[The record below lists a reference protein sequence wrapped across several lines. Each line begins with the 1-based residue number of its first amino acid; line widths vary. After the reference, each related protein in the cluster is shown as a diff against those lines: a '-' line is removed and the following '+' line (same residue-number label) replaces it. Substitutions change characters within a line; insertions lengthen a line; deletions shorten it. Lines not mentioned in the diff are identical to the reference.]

1 MTAFKLSSL
10 GVAALSVAIG
20 LGTARAAQQ
29 PAAADAIDRVMQDA
43 LVRGRLASLT
53 AQVRRGGQIIFSKS
67 IGYADL
73 EQSVK
78 ATPDGLYAI
87 GSITKSMT
95 AYCIFTLVSEGK
107 LKLSDRL
114 SDILPDYPGP
124 GGQATILQLLTH
136 TSGIPD
142 YAGDSAP
149 DLIGDPTRLFS
160 EKDVVAL
167 FAHRPLVFSPGDHW
181 QYSNSG
187 FFLLGLVIEKVTG
200 RPYDDV
206 VHDVLFRPFAL
217 TQVIMDY
224 RQPLMKNR
232 VRGYTHGADGNFQ
245 NKPDYDATIALAAG
259 GYRASVG
266 DLTRYMELL
275 FSDKVSPAIHDM
287 MLAQASLN
295 DGTAI
300 SYRPAALVA
309 SDFHGH
315 RTYSHGGGI
324 WGFHAF
330 ISYMPSDQ
338 VAIGLMTNT
347 DDGPVELAD
356 LDRQIARIVLN
367 IPQPEVRDYP
377 LSRREGESYA
387 GTYCLRELLKAGSQI
402 TISYDGRHLLLAHD
416 VSGSTPQTTQLRNQR
431 NGRFVPSDDGD
442 ASVRFSVGKNGARNL
457 QIDKSP
463 RGTLSGPRCPRTG

>member
-149 DLIGDPTRLFS
+149 DLI
-160 EKDVVAL
+160 
-167 FAHRPLVFSPGDHW
+167 
-181 QYSNSG
+181 
-187 FFLLGLVIEKVTG
+187 
-200 RPYDDV
+200 
-206 VHDVLFRPFAL
+206 
-217 TQVIMDY
+217 
-224 RQPLMKNR
+224 
-232 VRGYTHGADGNFQ
+232 
-245 NKPDYDATIALAAG
+245 
-259 GYRASVG
+259 
-266 DLTRYMELL
+266 
-275 FSDKVSPAIHDM
+275 
-287 MLAQASLN
+287 
-295 DGTAI
+295 
-300 SYRPAALVA
+300 
-309 SDFHGH
+309 
-315 RTYSHGGGI
+315 
-324 WGFHAF
+324 
-330 ISYMPSDQ
+330 
-338 VAIGLMTNT
+338 
-347 DDGPVELAD
+347 
-356 LDRQIARIVLN
+356 
-367 IPQPEVRDYP
+367 
-377 LSRREGESYA
+377 
-387 GTYCLRELLKAGSQI
+387 
-402 TISYDGRHLLLAHD
+402 
-416 VSGSTPQTTQLRNQR
+416 
-431 NGRFVPSDDGD
+431 
-442 ASVRFSVGKNGARNL
+442 
-457 QIDKSP
+457 
-463 RGTLSGPRCPRTG
+463 